1 MMQFTATVTLAAGLP
16 AYVVGPGEVDIHVT
30 EDRYLFVYD
39 YSQRKKDGENSGL
52 NMVFAP
58 GSWSVVN
65 IRAHENNIV
74 GNIVGGPA

>member
-1 MMQFTATVTLAAGLP
+1 MSFTAIVTLKGNQTK
-16 AYVVGPGEVDIHVT
+16 YFVGPGDVDIHVT

-58 GSWSVVN
+58 GEWAAVN
-65 IRAHENNIV
+65 VREQ
-74 GNIVGGPA
+74 PLTP

>member
-1 MMQFTATVTLAAGLP
+1 MTHFTATVTRAPGLP
-16 AYVVGPGEVDIHVT
+16 AYVIGPGEVDIYVT

-58 GSWSVVN
+58 GEWATVN
-65 IRAHENNIV
+65 VREQ
-74 GNIVGGPA
+74 PLTP